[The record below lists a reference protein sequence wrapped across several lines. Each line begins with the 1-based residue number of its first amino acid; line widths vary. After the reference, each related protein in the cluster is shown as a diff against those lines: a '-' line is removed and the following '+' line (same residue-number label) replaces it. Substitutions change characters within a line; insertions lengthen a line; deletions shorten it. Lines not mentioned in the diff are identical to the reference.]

1 MKFIKVEAL
10 NSYGNTQYQGVLEDR
25 LRNLARLEEMMNDLS
40 PNNFI
45 YAQLERAIER
55 QKDSLTN
62 YRKVVERGFEKANTF
77 LRRNIL
83 KGEGSVFMR
92 EYIGEEYQFSVRLNY
107 EENSSW
113 IRPKELKCSTIKCQT
128 TSLILKSDHVQNI

>member
-1 MKFIKVEAL
+1 MKVIKVEAL
-10 NSYGNTQYQGVLEDR
+10 NSYGNTHYQGIIEDR
-25 LRNLARLEEMMNDLS
+25 LRNLKRLESMLNDIHS
-40 PNNFI
+40 NHFMYSQI
-45 YAQLERAIER
+45 EGVIER
-55 QKDSLTN
+55 QRDSLES
-62 YRKVVERGFEKANTF
+62 YREAVERGFKKANVF

-107 EENSSW
+107 EINSSW

-128 TSLILKSDHVQNI
+128 TSPILKSDHVPNT